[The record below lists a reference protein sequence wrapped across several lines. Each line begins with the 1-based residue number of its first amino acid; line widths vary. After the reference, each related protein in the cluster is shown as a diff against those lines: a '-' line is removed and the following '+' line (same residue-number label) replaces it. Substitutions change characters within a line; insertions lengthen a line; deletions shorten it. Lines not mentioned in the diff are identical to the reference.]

1 MPPRFSHPLHLPQKH
16 ICAMKNFL
24 RTTSFLLVALGFVPA
39 VFAQIP
45 GDCGGP
51 PADVPPAESCLEA
64 CVYCDFTG
72 FQGTTEGYMANT
84 APPGFC
90 GSLQNDQWVSFVAG
104 SPAPTFTLTPSNC
117 LNGNGLEFALYESCS
132 TPPLICKP
140 GQMGGGTT
148 PLIITAN
155 NLTVGRHYYL
165 MIDGYAGD
173 QCSFN
178 LTVGP
183 PMAGLPP
190 SLGNISP
197 IQGPP
202 KVCPGA
208 IVTYEVPQVSGAGF
222 YTWTSTTSEVR
233 FNGESSPADFLAP
246 EGRKVAVTFPV
257 GITGN
262 VNICV
267 QASNACNNGPKRC
280 LTINTQPIPPT
291 NLPPIVKCSED
302 SLPPGPHITKIILKS
317 WLGCDSVIQ
326 QKVTVKP
333 LIQTNIGNKFICAGG
348 AFTICG
354 KEIKETG
361 PIMEVCQSY
370 QGCDSVVTG
379 FVNILNPQFK
389 VTLPPRLM
397 LSCLQPEIT
406 LSIDSISPMAIVIW
420 RKNASMVAGVGKV
433 LKVSK
438 SGKYSATATISLGG
452 TTCVFQR
459 NFVVSENFTQPAS
472 IKISRSG
479 SLASGGSVELKA
491 YSPTPD
497 LLYQWIG
504 PQGFISVSQ
513 VVQVMIPGTYK
524 VTAMHPISG
533 CTTMR
538 EVEVK

>member
-1 MPPRFSHPLHLPQKH
+1 
-16 ICAMKNFL
+16 MKNFL

-64 CVYCDFTG
+64 CVYCDFMGT
-72 FQGTTEGYMANT
+72 QGSTLGYA
-84 APPGFC
+84 ADAQPPGFC
-90 GSLQNDQWVSFVAG
+90 GTLQNDQWIGFVAG
-104 SPAPTFTLTPSNC
+104 ETEAIFTLTPSNC
-117 LNGNGLEFALYESCS
+117 LNGNGLEFALYASCS
-132 TPPLICKP
+132 SPPLACSP
-140 GQMGGGTT
+140 GQAGGGNT
-148 PLIITAN
+148 PRTLTVN
-155 NLTVGRHYYL
+155 NLVIGRHYYL
-165 MIDGYAGD
+165 LIDGYEGD
-173 QCSFN
+173 NCGYTI
-178 LTVGP
+178 TVGP
-183 PMAGLPP
+183 PMACVVKPMVTT
-190 SLGNISP
+190 ISP
-197 IQGPP
+197 IQGPSV
-202 KVCPGA
+202 VCPGA
-208 IVTYEVPQVSGAGF
+208 QVTYEVQPVLYGGF
-222 YTWTSTTSEVR
+222 YTWSSTTSGVL
-233 FNGESSPADFLAP
+233 FNGKASPADILAP
-246 EGRKVAVTFPV
+246 EGPKAQVTFPL

-262 VNICV
+262 VNVCV

-291 NLPPIVKCSED
+291 NLPPIVKCFDD
-302 SLPPGPHITKIILKS
+302 SLPPGTQIIKTILKS

-333 LIQTNIGNKFICAGG
+333 PIQTNIGNKFICAGG

-433 LKVSK
+433 LQVSK

-459 NFVVSENFTQPAS
+459 NFVVSENFTQPAL

-513 VVQVMIPGTYK
+513 VVQVTVTGTYK

-533 CTTMR
+533 CTTTR